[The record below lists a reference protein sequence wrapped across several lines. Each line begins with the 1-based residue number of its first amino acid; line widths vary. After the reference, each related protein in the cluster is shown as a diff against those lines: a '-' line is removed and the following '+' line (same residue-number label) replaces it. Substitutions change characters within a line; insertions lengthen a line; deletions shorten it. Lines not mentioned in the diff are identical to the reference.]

1 MDIFQGPVD
10 LILSDLDLRST
21 SLEVRRSKSFF
32 ANNLVLVYIA
42 FKIFVWR
49 VATKIRI

>member
-32 ANNLVLVYIA
+32 ANNCLQKFRL
-42 FKIFVWR
+42 KSR
-49 VATKIRI
+49 DKN